1 MEGVVKLENKN
12 IIRFV
17 NFQIV
22 TYDLRNGNSITITPV
37 PPQAECEFNISMGI
51 EKLLIEAQGDLNEAN
66 IHENTLNNFSNLL
79 SDYQRAI
86 RGLT

>member
-1 MEGVVKLENKN
+1 VENKN

-22 TYDLRNGNSITITPV
+22 SYDLQNGNSLTITPV
-37 PPQAECEFNISMGI
+37 PHQAEAEFNISMGI
-51 EKLLIEAQGDLNEAN
+51 EKLLVETYGELNEAN
-66 IHENTLNNFSNLL
+66 IHENTLNNFANLL